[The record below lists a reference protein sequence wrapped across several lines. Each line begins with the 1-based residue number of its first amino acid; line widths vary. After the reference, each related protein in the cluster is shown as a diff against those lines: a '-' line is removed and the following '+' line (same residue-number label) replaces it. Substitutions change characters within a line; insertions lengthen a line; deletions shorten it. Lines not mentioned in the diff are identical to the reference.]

1 MTHKDPASDDYFRA
15 IRERREQQR
24 REPVEV
30 LKISPRVG
38 QLLRGLGVNTL
49 GDLERLTEVKLLDI
63 RGIGQTTIR
72 SLRAEMS
79 DRGLAL
85 SGRLRDD

>member
-30 LKISPRVG
+30 LKISPRVR
-38 QLLRGLGVNTL
+38 QLLRELGVNTL